1 MVRPGLGSP
10 GLGWRS
16 IAMHLVIDSN
26 QLQDDR
32 LRRFLRQSQRNRAV
46 LIDFLGIEAY
56 NGDVANYFKWLDVLS
71 EFPDQVLVLKGSAT
85 VVKLSGR
92 PSGLIRRMIDEE
104 TTAGFASHVAAAKAA
119 RLGHAGAL
127 KQANELRTFAGDHLA
142 KMEVDSSTIRDAM
155 GQLGSIYASQE
166 RAIIQERGS
175 YPKPLL
181 DKLTY
186 NLFSIA
192 ALMLGPGARGRS
204 FERDIKNTLPF
215 RAALAIYV
223 LTLHRTAAG
232 SVAGLKPAKLRN
244 DLVDMMF
251 VAYGTFFD
259 GVLSADARV
268 IDLYQETA
276 ILLFGMY
283 DAHVAEGFNP
293 LSKVLS

>member
-1 MVRPGLGSP
+1 
-10 GLGWRS
+10 
-16 IAMHLVIDSN
+16 MHLVIDSN

-32 LRRFLRQSQRNRAV
+32 LRRFLGQSSRNRAV

-56 NGDVANYFKWLDVLS
+56 NGDVKNYFRWLDVLGD
-71 EFPDQVLVLKGSAT
+71 FPEQVLVLKGSASI
-85 VVKLSGR
+85 VMQSGR
-92 PSGLIRRMIDEE
+92 PSGLIRRMIDDD
-104 TTAGFASHVAAAKAA
+104 TTAGFATHVAAAQAAA
-119 RLGHAGAL
+119 RGHAGAL
-127 KQANELRTFAGDHLA
+127 KQAHELRASAADHLA
-142 KMEVDSSTIRDAM
+142 KMELEAAFIRDAM
-155 GQLGSIYASQE
+155 GQLGSVYTNQE
-166 RAIIQERGS
+166 RAIIRDRGS

-192 ALMLGPGARGRS
+192 QLMLGPRARGRS
-204 FERDIKNTLPF
+204 FDRDIKNTLPF

-232 SVAGLKPAKLRN
+232 SIANLKPEKLRN

-268 IDLYQETA
+268 NHLYAEAA
-276 ILLFGMY
+276 ILLFGLY
-283 DAHVAEGFNP
+283 DAHIADGFNP
-293 LSKVLS
+293 FSRLPA